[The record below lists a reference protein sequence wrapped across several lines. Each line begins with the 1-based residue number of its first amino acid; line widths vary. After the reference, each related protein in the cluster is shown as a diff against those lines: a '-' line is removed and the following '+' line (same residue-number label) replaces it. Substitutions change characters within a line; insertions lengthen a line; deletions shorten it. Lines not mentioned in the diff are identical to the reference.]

1 MTVILEKARRTDTV
15 NRSVGPP
22 GEATSPYDPELDA
35 ADPGS
40 LYAGPWAKRSEAG
53 PG

>member
-1 MTVILEKARRTDTV
+1 MTVILEEARRTETV

-35 ADPGS
+35 ADPSS
-40 LYAGPWAKRSEAG
+40 LYTGPWAKRYQAG